1 MDEVIKKSNNL
12 EDKIRSVLAEQY
24 PDIFK
29 SILKLNGKTE
39 KIYDAIV
46 SVSNAANVIKLS
58 CALKCLDEDL
68 NVEKSIN
75 ELYNYVSNPDRA
87 FYVSTSFRKIILSN
101 STIAASIIGV
111 MLGEIKNQNREFNR
125 TDIILLNA
133 LENISDY
140 DIRILYEMMD
150 NKYTNDDIGREYI
163 DEMKF
168 PKDKKADFLEMLEFG
183 DKYQIFGVFTESI
196 EQEKMFF
203 GKQYYKKPVADKLM
217 NYIEQVKQILK
228 YNI

>member
-1 MDEVIKKSNNL
+1 MDEVIKKFNNL

-101 STIAASIIGV
+101 STIAASII
-111 MLGEIKNQNREFNR
+111 
-125 TDIILLNA
+125 DC
-133 LENISDY
+133 
-140 DIRILYEMMD
+140 
-150 NKYTNDDIGREYI
+150 
-163 DEMKF
+163 
-168 PKDKKADFLEMLEFG
+168 
-183 DKYQIFGVFTESI
+183 
-196 EQEKMFF
+196 
-203 GKQYYKKPVADKLM
+203 
-217 NYIEQVKQILK
+217 
-228 YNI
+228 